1 MFKNKMKSITKAIYV
16 FFLLATLAS
25 YSQEKSSNS
34 QAGLL
39 TTTQDSKSMTKP
51 NIYNC
56 EVTDID
62 GQAFNFEKYKGYK
75 ILIVNTAS
83 KCGYT
88 PQYEELQELY
98 KLFGKTKFVIVAF
111 PSNDF
116 GEQEPAG
123 NEAIKAFCTKNYGV
137 TFPVM
142 AKVSVKGKEI
152 CSTYQFLTQKKKN
165 GVMDSTVD
173 WNFQKYLINEKGE
186 LEKVLPSKVSPM
198 DDEIVAWVK
207 KQQ

>member
-1 MFKNKMKSITKAIYV
+1 MKSIRKAIYS

-25 YSQEKSSNS
+25 YSQEKTKT
-34 QAGLL
+34 GGVGII
-39 TTTQDSKSMTKP
+39 TTSQDSKTMTKP
-51 NIYNC
+51 NIYSC

-62 GQAFNFEKYKGYK
+62 GQAFNFEKYRGYK

-88 PQYEELQELY
+88 PQYEELQQLY
-98 KLFGKTKFVIVAF
+98 KTFSRSKFVIVAF

-116 GEQEPAG
+116 GEQEPG
-123 NEAIKAFCTKNYGV
+123 ENQDIKAFCTKNYGV

-142 AKVSVKGKEI
+142 EKVSVKGKDM
-152 CSTYQFLTQKKKN
+152 CSVYQFLTQKRKN

-173 WNFQKYLINEKGE
+173 WNFQKYLINENGE
-186 LEKVLPSKVSPM
+186 LEKVLPSKVKPM
-198 DDEIVAWVK
+198 DDEIVKWIK
-207 KQQ
+207 KQ